1 MESLLLFYVEKPLL
15 HILYIVSF
23 PDLICIF
30 LFQHV
35 EEASVR
41 IIVMANIQIS
51 PPVVYL
57 MQHTHVKYTV
67 ELIKQNKVQ
76 RELLKLL

>member
-51 PPVVYL
+51 PPVVYP
-57 MQHTHVKYTV
+57 
-67 ELIKQNKVQ
+67 
-76 RELLKLL
+76 LKDIIVNVVYLCIVNVSHEKKC